1 MTETNSCDTTLLLLR
16 GFDIFQHITDE
27 EYEEL
32 DLVHNYIEAAN
43 GEYIYFPHQNRNKL
57 YFAKDGFIKLGYVD
71 EQGNEVIKEIIQKGE
86 VFGQLTLEKNNQQDE
101 FAQAY
106 KSDVSLCAFTMED
119 FLRILQRK
127 PQMAIAF
134 SFHLGN
140 KLRKVEN
147 RLLNILNKDVK
158 SRLVQLLLQLAAD
171 NNSLI
176 DNRAVIDKFLTHD
189 DIAKLIGSSRQT
201 VTTTINQFEK
211 QGLITVSKKHITIND
226 VSLLKKLA
234 GNDWLVVFKSRGL

>member
-1 MTETNSCDTTLLLLR
+1 VNDSNSCDSTLLLLR
-16 GFDIFQHITDE
+16 GFDIFQHITEE

-32 DLVHNYIEAAN
+32 ALVHNYVEAAS

-57 YFAKDGFIKLGYVD
+57 YFAKDGFIKLGYID
-71 EQGNEVIKEIIQKGE
+71 EAGNEVIKEIIQKGE
-86 VFGQLTLEKNNQQDE
+86 VFGQLTLEKNNDQDE

-119 FLRILQRK
+119 FIRILQRK
-127 PQMAIAF
+127 PEMAIAF

-158 SRLVQLLLQLAAD
+158 SRLAQLLLQLAKDKNAVV
-171 NNSLI
+171 NNT
-176 DNRAVIDKFLTHD
+176 AAIDKFLTHD

-201 VTTTINQFEK
+201 VTTTLNQFEK
-211 QGLITVSKKHITIND
+211 ENIITITKKEILIND
-226 VSLLKKLA
+226 VASLKKI
-234 GNDWLVVFKSRGL
+234 GEG

>member
-1 MTETNSCDTTLLLLR
+1 MSQNYSCDSTLLLLR
-16 GFDIFQHITDE
+16 GFDVFEHITDE

-32 DLVHNYIEAAN
+32 DLVHNYMEATP

-57 YFAKDGFIKLGYVD
+57 YFTKDGFIKLGYID

-86 VFGQLTLEKNNQQDE
+86 VFGQLTLEKNNDEDE

-106 KSDVSLCAFTMED
+106 KSNVSLCAFTMED
-119 FLRILQRK
+119 FIRLLQRK
-127 PQMAIAF
+127 PEMAIAF

-158 SRLVQLLLQLAAD
+158 SRLIQLLLQLAAD
-171 NNSLI
+171 NNSI
-176 DNRAVIDKFLTHD
+176 ADNRAVIDKFLTHE

-201 VTTTINQFEK
+201 VTTTINLFEK
-211 QGLITVSKKHITIND
+211 QELITVTKKHININD

-234 GNDWLVVFKSRGL
+234 GND

>member
-1 MTETNSCDTTLLLLR
+1 MSESKSCDSTLLLIR
-16 GFDIFQHITDE
+16 GFDIFEHITDE

-32 DLVHNYIEAAN
+32 DLIHNYIEASN

-57 YFAKDGFIKLGYVD
+57 YFTKDGFIKLGYID

-86 VFGQLTLEKNNQQDE
+86 VFGQFTLEKNNDRDE

-119 FLRILQRK
+119 FLRLLQRK
-127 PQMAIAF
+127 PEMAIAF

-158 SRLVQLLLQLAAD
+158 SRLAQLLLQLALD
-171 NNSLI
+171 NNSI
-176 DNRAVIDKFLTHD
+176 SDNSAVIDKFLTHE
-189 DIAKLIGSSRQT
+189 DISKLIGSSRQT
-201 VTTTINQFEK
+201 VTTTLNQFEK
-211 QGLITVSKKHITIND
+211 LGLITISKNSITLND
-226 VSLLKKLA
+226 IILLKKT
-234 GNDWLVVFKSRGL
+234 GESI

>member
-1 MTETNSCDTTLLLLR
+1 MTEPNNYCDTTLLLLR
-16 GFDIFQHITDE
+16 GFDIFEHITDE

-32 DLVHNYIEAAN
+32 DLVHNYLEATP

-57 YFAKDGFIKLGYVD
+57 YFTKDGFIKLGYID

-86 VFGQLTLEKNNQQDE
+86 VFGQLTLEKNNDEDE

-106 KSDVSLCAFTMED
+106 KSNVSLCAFTMED
-119 FLRILQRK
+119 FIRLLQRK
-127 PQMAIAF
+127 PEMAIAF

-158 SRLVQLLLQLAAD
+158 SRLIQLLLQLAAD
-171 NNSLI
+171 NNSI
-176 DNRAVIDKFLTHD
+176 ADNRAVIDKFLTHE

-201 VTTTINQFEK
+201 VTTTINLFEK
-211 QGLITVSKKHITIND
+211 QELITVTKKHININD

-234 GNDWLVVFKSRGL
+234 GND

>member
-1 MTETNSCDTTLLLLR
+1 MTEPNSCDTTLLLLR

-32 DLVHNYIEAAN
+32 DLVHNYVEAAS
-43 GEYIYFPHQNRNKL
+43 GEYIYFPDQNRNKL
-57 YFAKDGFIKLGYVD
+57 YFAKDGFIKLGYID

-86 VFGQLTLEKNNQQDE
+86 VFGQLTLEKNNLQDE

-119 FLRILQRK
+119 FVRILQRK

-140 KLRKVEN
+140 KLHKVEN

-158 SRLVQLLLQLAAD
+158 SRLLLLLLQLAAD
-171 NNSLI
+171 NNSII

-211 QGLITVSKKHITIND
+211 QNLFTVSKKHIIIND
-226 VSLLKKLA
+226 VSILKKIA
-234 GNDWLVVFKSRGL
+234 GID

>member
-1 MTETNSCDTTLLLLR
+1 MTENNSCDSTLLLIR
-16 GFDIFQHITDE
+16 GFDIFQHITNE

-32 DLVHNYIEAAN
+32 DLVHNFLEASS

-57 YFAKDGFIKLGYVD
+57 YFTKDGFIKLGYID

-86 VFGQLTLEKNNQQDE
+86 VFGQLTLEKNNDQDE

-119 FLRILQRK
+119 FLRLLQRK
-127 PQMAIAF
+127 PEMAIAF

-158 SRLVQLLLQLAAD
+158 SRLAQLLLQLAAD
-171 NNSLI
+171 NNSI
-176 DNRAVIDKFLTHD
+176 ADNKALIDKFLTHD

-201 VTTTINQFEK
+201 VTTTLNQFEK
-211 QGLITVSKKHITIND
+211 QELITVSKKHIGIND
-226 VSLLKKLA
+226 INSLKKIGDA
-234 GNDWLVVFKSRGL
+234 A

>member
-1 MTETNSCDTTLLLLR
+1 MNDSNSCDSTLLLLR
-16 GFDIFQHITDE
+16 GFDIFEHITEE
-27 EYEEL
+27 EYVEL
-32 DLVHNYIEAAN
+32 ALVHNYVEAAS

-57 YFAKDGFIKLGYVD
+57 YFAKDGFIKLGYID
-71 EQGNEVIKEIIQKGE
+71 EAGNEVIKEIIQKGE
-86 VFGQLTLEKNNQQDE
+86 VFGQLTLEKNNDQDE

-119 FLRILQRK
+119 FVRILQRK
-127 PQMAIAF
+127 PEMAIAF

-158 SRLVQLLLQLAAD
+158 SRLAQLLLQLAKDKKAME
-171 NNSLI
+171 NNT
-176 DNRAVIDKFLTHD
+176 AVIDKFLTHD

-201 VTTTINQFEK
+201 VTTTLNQFEK
-211 QGLITVSKKHITIND
+211 ENIINITKKEILIND
-226 VSLLKKLA
+226 VAGLKRI
-234 GNDWLVVFKSRGL
+234 GEG

>member
-1 MTETNSCDTTLLLLR
+1 MNDSNSCDSTLLLLR
-16 GFDIFQHITDE
+16 GFDIFQHITEE

-32 DLVHNYIEAAN
+32 ALVHNYVEAAS
-43 GEYIYFPHQNRNKL
+43 GAYIYFPHQNRNKL
-57 YFAKDGFIKLGYVD
+57 YFAKDGFIKLGYID
-71 EQGNEVIKEIIQKGE
+71 EAGNEVIKEIIQKGE
-86 VFGQLTLEKNNQQDE
+86 VFGQLTLEKNNDQDE

-119 FLRILQRK
+119 FVRILQRK
-127 PQMAIAF
+127 PEMAIAF

-158 SRLVQLLLQLAAD
+158 SRLAQLLLQLARD
-171 NNSLI
+171 KNPVVNNTT
-176 DNRAVIDKFLTHD
+176 AIDKFLTHE

-201 VTTTINQFEK
+201 VTTTLNQFEK
-211 QGLITVSKKHITIND
+211 EKIISTTKKEILIND
-226 VSLLKKLA
+226 VAGLKKI
-234 GNDWLVVFKSRGL
+234 GEG

>member
-1 MTETNSCDTTLLLLR
+1 MNDSNSCDSTLLLLR
-16 GFDIFQHITDE
+16 GFDVFRHITDE

-32 DLVHNYIEAAN
+32 DLVHNYIEATN

-57 YFAKDGFIKLGYVD
+57 YFAKDGFIKLGYID
-71 EQGNEVIKEIIQKGE
+71 EAGNEVIKEIIQKGE
-86 VFGQLTLEKNNQQDE
+86 VFGQLTLEKNNDQDE

-106 KSDVSLCAFTMED
+106 KGNVSLCAFTMED
-119 FLRILQRK
+119 FIRILQRK
-127 PQMAIAF
+127 PEIAIAF

-158 SRLVQLLLQLAAD
+158 SRLIQLLVQLAVD
-171 NNSLI
+171 NNGI
-176 DNRAVIDKFLTHD
+176 RDNKAVITKFLTHD

-201 VTTTINQFEK
+201 VTTLLNQFEK
-211 QGLITVSKKHITIND
+211 QELITISKKDISIHH
-226 VSLLKKLA
+226 LAKFKKLGEA
-234 GNDWLVVFKSRGL
+234 TGE

>member
-1 MTETNSCDTTLLLLR
+1 MTENNSCDSTLLLIR
-16 GFDIFQHITDE
+16 GFDIFQHITNE

-32 DLVHNYIEAAN
+32 DLVHNFLEASS

-57 YFAKDGFIKLGYVD
+57 YFAKDGFIKLGYID

-86 VFGQLTLEKNNQQDE
+86 VFGQLTLEKNNEQDE

-119 FLRILQRK
+119 FLRLLQRK
-127 PQMAIAF
+127 PEMAIAF

-158 SRLVQLLLQLAAD
+158 SRLAQLLLQLAAD
-171 NNSLI
+171 NNSI
-176 DNRAVIDKFLTHD
+176 ADNKALIDKFLTHD

-201 VTTTINQFEK
+201 VTTTLNQFEK
-211 QGLITVSKKHITIND
+211 QELITVSKKHIGIND
-226 VSLLKKLA
+226 INSLKKIGDA
-234 GNDWLVVFKSRGL
+234 A

>member
-1 MTETNSCDTTLLLLR
+1 MAENHSCDSTLLLLR
-16 GFDIFQHITDE
+16 GFDVFEHITDE
-27 EYEEL
+27 EYQEL
-32 DLVHNYIEAAN
+32 GLIHNYVEAAN

-57 YFAKDGFIKLGYVD
+57 YFTKTGFIKLGYID

-86 VFGQLTLEKNNQQDE
+86 VFGQLTLEKNNDQDE

-106 KSDVSLCAFTMED
+106 KSQVSLCAFTMED
-119 FLRILQRK
+119 FIRLLQRK
-127 PQMAIAF
+127 PEMAIAF

-147 RLLNILNKDVK
+147 RLLNILNKDVR

-171 NNSLI
+171 NKSITDNSAAI
-176 DNRAVIDKFLTHD
+176 EKVLTHE

-201 VTTTINQFEK
+201 VTTTLNQFEK
-211 QGLITVSKKHITIND
+211 QKLISISKKEILIHDIA
-226 VSLLKKLA
+226 LLKQA
-234 GNDWLVVFKSRGL
+234 AENV

>member
-1 MTETNSCDTTLLLLR
+1 LAENQSCDSTLLLLR
-16 GFDIFQHITDE
+16 GFDVFEHITDE

-32 DLVHNYIEAAN
+32 GLIHNYLEAN
-43 GEYIYFPHQNRNKL
+43 SGDYIYFPYQNRNKL
-57 YFAKDGFIKLGYVD
+57 YFTKTGFIKLGYID

-86 VFGQLTLEKNNQQDE
+86 VFGQLTLEKNNDQDE

-106 KSDVSLCAFTMED
+106 KSHVSLCAFTMED
-119 FLRILQRK
+119 FIRLLQRK

-140 KLRKVEN
+140 KLKKVEN

-171 NNSLI
+171 NKTNSG
-176 DNRAVIDKFLTHD
+176 NRAVIEKFLTHD

-201 VTTTINQFEK
+201 VTTTLNQFEK
-211 QGLITVSKKHITIND
+211 KNLISISKNEILIND
-226 VSLLKKLA
+226 LMLFKQA
-234 GNDWLVVFKSRGL
+234 GENN

>member
-1 MTETNSCDTTLLLLR
+1 MSQNYSCDSTLLLLR
-16 GFDIFQHITDE
+16 GFDVFEHLTDE

-32 DLVHNYIEAAN
+32 GLVHNYVEASN

-57 YFAKDGFIKLGYVD
+57 YFTKDGFIKLGYID

-86 VFGQLTLEKNNQQDE
+86 VFGQLTLEKNNEEDE

-106 KSDVSLCAFTMED
+106 KGHVSLCAFTMED
-119 FLRILQRK
+119 FVRLLQRK
-127 PQMAIAF
+127 PEMAIAF

-158 SRLVQLLLQLAAD
+158 SRLVQLLLQLAVD
-171 NNSLI
+171 NKSII
-176 DNRAVIDKFLTHD
+176 DNKAVIEKFLTHD

-201 VTTTINQFEK
+201 VTTTLNQFEK
-211 QGLITVSKKHITIND
+211 QNLISISKKEITIND
-226 VSLLKKLA
+226 VALFKKTAENL
-234 GNDWLVVFKSRGL
+234 

>member
-1 MTETNSCDTTLLLLR
+1 MTETNSCDTKLLLIR
-16 GFDIFQHITDE
+16 GFDIFQHITEE

-32 DLVHNYIEAAN
+32 DLVHNFLEASD
-43 GEYIYFPHQNRNKL
+43 GEYIYFPFQNHNKL
-57 YFAKDGFIKLGYVD
+57 YFAKDGFIKLGYID
-71 EQGNEVIKEIIQKGE
+71 EQGTEVIKEIIQKGE
-86 VFGQLTLEKNNQQDE
+86 VFGQLTLEKNNDQDE

-119 FLRILQRK
+119 FLKILHRK
-127 PQMAIAF
+127 PELAIAF

-158 SRLVQLLLQLAAD
+158 SRLVQLFLQLAAD
-171 NNSLI
+171 NKGINGNI
-176 DNRAVIDKFLTHD
+176 ATIERFLTHE

-201 VTTTINQFEK
+201 VTTTLNQFEK
-211 QGLITVSKKHITIND
+211 QNLISFSKKLVTIND
-226 VSLLKKLA
+226 VVSFKKIA
-234 GNDWLVVFKSRGL
+234 EAVN

>member
-1 MTETNSCDTTLLLLR
+1 MNDSNSCDSTLLLLR
-16 GFDIFQHITDE
+16 GFDIFEHITEE

-32 DLVHNYIEAAN
+32 ALVHNYIEAAS

-57 YFAKDGFIKLGYVD
+57 YFAKDGFIKLGYID
-71 EQGNEVIKEIIQKGE
+71 DAGNEVIKEIIQKGE
-86 VFGQLTLEKNNQQDE
+86 VFGQLTLEKNNDQDE

-119 FLRILQRK
+119 FIRILQRK
-127 PQMAIAF
+127 PEMAIAF

-158 SRLVQLLLQLAAD
+158 SRLAQLLLQLAKDKNAVV
-171 NNSLI
+171 NNT
-176 DNRAVIDKFLTHD
+176 AAIDKFLTHD

-201 VTTTINQFEK
+201 VTTSLNQFEK
-211 QGLITVSKKHITIND
+211 ENIITITKKEILIND
-226 VSLLKKLA
+226 VAALKKT
-234 GNDWLVVFKSRGL
+234 GEG

>member
-1 MTETNSCDTTLLLLR
+1 MNDSNSCDSTLLLLR
-16 GFDIFQHITDE
+16 GFDIFQHITEE
-27 EYEEL
+27 EYVEL
-32 DLVHNYIEAAN
+32 ALVHNYVEAAS

-57 YFAKDGFIKLGYVD
+57 YFAKDGFIKLGYID
-71 EQGNEVIKEIIQKGE
+71 EAGNEVIKEIIQKGE
-86 VFGQLTLEKNNQQDE
+86 VFGQLTLEKNNDQDE

-119 FLRILQRK
+119 FVRILQRN
-127 PQMAIAF
+127 PEMAIAF

-158 SRLVQLLLQLAAD
+158 SRLAQLLLQLAKDKNAMV
-171 NNSLI
+171 NNT
-176 DNRAVIDKFLTHD
+176 AAIDKFLTHD

-201 VTTTINQFEK
+201 VTTTLNQFEK
-211 QGLITVSKKHITIND
+211 ENIISITKKEILMND
-226 VSLLKKLA
+226 VAGLKKI
-234 GNDWLVVFKSRGL
+234 GEG

>member
-1 MTETNSCDTTLLLLR
+1 MTEPNSCDSTLLLLR

-27 EYEEL
+27 EYQEL
-32 DLVHNYIEAAN
+32 DLVHNYVEAAN

-57 YFAKDGFIKLGYVD
+57 YFAKDGFIKLGYID
-71 EQGNEVIKEIIQKGE
+71 EAGNEVITEIIQKGE
-86 VFGQLTLEKNNQQDE
+86 VFGQLTLEKNNDRDE

-106 KSDVSLCAFTMED
+106 KSDVSLCAFTMQD
-119 FLRILQRK
+119 FLRLLQRK
-127 PQMAIAF
+127 PEIAIAF

-171 NNSLI
+171 NNSTV
-176 DNRAVIDKFLTHD
+176 DNTASIDKFLTHD

-201 VTTTINQFEK
+201 VTTTLNQFEK
-211 QGLITVSKKHITIND
+211 QKLITIAKKHIIIND
-226 VSLLKKLA
+226 IIAFKKVSEE
-234 GNDWLVVFKSRGL
+234 GN

>member
-1 MTETNSCDTTLLLLR
+1 VNDSNSCDSTLLLLR
-16 GFDIFQHITDE
+16 GFDIFRHITDE

-32 DLVHNYIEAAN
+32 DLVHNYVEASS

-57 YFAKDGFIKLGYVD
+57 YFAKDGFIKLGYID
-71 EQGNEVIKEIIQKGE
+71 GEGNEVIKEIIQKGE
-86 VFGQLTLEKNNQQDE
+86 VFGQLTLEKNNDQDE

-119 FLRILQRK
+119 FMRLLQRK
-127 PQMAIAF
+127 PEMAIAF

-158 SRLVQLLLQLAAD
+158 SRLVQLLLQLAVD
-171 NNSLI
+171 NNGI
-176 DNRAVIDKFLTHD
+176 KENKAVIDRFLTHD

-201 VTTTINQFEK
+201 VTTSLNQFEK
-211 QGLITVSKKHITIND
+211 QGLITISKKNISIHDIA
-226 VSLLKKLA
+226 LFKKA
-234 GNDWLVVFKSRGL
+234 GELTGG